1 MNSEDKGDFEEK
13 ELSEEE
19 LAKLQAKN
27 FKLDREKIELL
38 ASLASGNFSTQKAKV
53 AAVLNLY
60 PKARNSDITLSLKY
74 WEMFQPDFFNKT
86 GIKPENLFKLERMHF
101 IARARAKIQNEYGLF
116 TADEKIMHHRKKNE
130 EKMQDEV
137 INDAP
142 AR

>member
-101 IARARAKIQNEYGLF
+101 IARARAKIQNEYGLL
-116 TADEKIMHHRKKNE
+116 TADEKIRNHRKKN
-130 EKMQDEV
+130 
-137 INDAP
+137 
-142 AR
+142 